1 MNRET
6 LIKLGV
12 RCDFIDTHTHT
23 NTLGSDGK
31 YSPLAQIDY
40 IGKFAYKLFKE
51 DIYKQNQF
59 RDLSEGE
66 VWEMFF
72 KYARIHLSI
81 TDHNTAMAYET
92 IRKSKVRLPKNL
104 MLYPGI
110 ELEVLDN
117 NRNIYDVTIVGIDR
131 SFLKS
136 EIGSK
141 YLVDVVANK
150 DTLEDVSAIT
160 QFYAL
165 KRIGIEIPELMDK
178 DLRYRK
184 TGMIANDL
192 AHDIMY
198 KRLFLNKPKS
208 GKEENAKA
216 YLIEHGYNP
225 KKGRSTYYRRF
236 ITNSDSPFYVDQTF
250 GRLKLKEVALNVLK
264 DQPNAI
270 LLISHPGVYEE
281 EKYGTMEEFVWNKYS
296 ILLDV
301 ARTLYACQKIDIM
314 NRIGFECGHR
324 NMSLD
329 QTKWVKDFCIRNDLI
344 YSAES
349 DFHDPKNKPFHI
361 NGGKTFITRDYVH
374 DRWFE
379 ETPTFKEW

>member
-110 ELEVLDN
+110 
-117 NRNIYDVTIVGIDR
+117 
-131 SFLKS
+131 
-136 EIGSK
+136 
-141 YLVDVVANK
+141 
-150 DTLEDVSAIT
+150 
-160 QFYAL
+160 
-165 KRIGIEIPELMDK
+165 
-178 DLRYRK
+178 
-184 TGMIANDL
+184 
-192 AHDIMY
+192 
-198 KRLFLNKPKS
+198 
-208 GKEENAKA
+208 
-216 YLIEHGYNP
+216 
-225 KKGRSTYYRRF
+225 
-236 ITNSDSPFYVDQTF
+236 
-250 GRLKLKEVALNVLK
+250 
-264 DQPNAI
+264 
-270 LLISHPGVYEE
+270 
-281 EKYGTMEEFVWNKYS
+281 
-296 ILLDV
+296 
-301 ARTLYACQKIDIM
+301 
-314 NRIGFECGHR
+314 
-324 NMSLD
+324 
-329 QTKWVKDFCIRNDLI
+329 
-344 YSAES
+344 
-349 DFHDPKNKPFHI
+349 
-361 NGGKTFITRDYVH
+361 
-374 DRWFE
+374 
-379 ETPTFKEW
+379 